1 MYDVYW
7 AAPMFSAAD
16 REYNEKYVQIL
27 RDAGISV
34 YNPMKDAVYIGTNP
48 SDVEIFKKDIAA
60 VKDCRVFVA
69 NIDQESID
77 SGVASQTGIA
87 NLLGKPIIGVFTD
100 SRRDRPKNSIYKNPH
115 VMGAIKSSGE
125 IISSLDELTDA
136 VKRVLDR

>member
-16 REYNEKYVQIL
+16 REYNEKYVRKL

-48 SDVEIFKKDIAA
+48 SDEEIFRKDIAA

-77 SGVASQTGIA
+77 SGVASQIGIA
-87 NLLGKPIIGVFTD
+87 NLLGKPIVGVFTD
-100 SRRDRPKNSIYKNPH
+100 SRRDRPRNSIYKNPH
-115 VMGAIKSSGE
+115 VMGAIKSAGE
-125 IISSLDELTDA
+125 IISSLDDLEAA
-136 VKRVLDR
+136 VRRALA